1 LPFGDP
7 RLPAAVIIWFM
18 PDLVGYVAGPGEG
31 IGGDGPD
38 VKATAATTAGALTVM
53 ESVIRQGPPRHVH
66 THEDEC
72 FYVLDG
78 TVAVTCGD
86 EAFEAGPRGFVFLP
100 RGLAHTFRA
109 AQGEARVL
117 MIAVPGGI
125 EHYFGE
131 INNAASTA
139 EQERIGATY
148 GIRIVLAVPA
158 APVRGAP
165 QGLQVFADLSCYTAQ
180 TSDLIVQILTVNF
193 PHLPETDLRCP
204 SATGKDVRGR

>member
-1 LPFGDP
+1 
-7 RLPAAVIIWFM
+7 M
-18 PDLVGYVAGPGEG
+18 PDLAGYVAGPGEG
-31 IGGDGPD
+31 VAGDGPD

-86 EAFEAGPRGFVFLP
+86 EAFEAGPRSFVFLP

-139 EQERIGATY
+139 EQERIGARY
-148 GIRIVLAVPA
+148 GIRVVLAVPRP
-158 APVRGAP
+158 PVRGAP
-165 QGLQVFADLSCYTAQ
+165 QGLPPPADYRRIRQ
-180 TSDLIVQILTVNF
+180 HPRRRHPD
-193 PHLPETDLRCP
+193 
-204 SATGKDVRGR
+204 GRWTEPAAR